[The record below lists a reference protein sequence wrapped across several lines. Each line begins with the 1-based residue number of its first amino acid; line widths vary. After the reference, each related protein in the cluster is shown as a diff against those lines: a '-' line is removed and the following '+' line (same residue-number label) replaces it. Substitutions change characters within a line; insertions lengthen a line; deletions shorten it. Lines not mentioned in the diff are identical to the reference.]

1 MIDINISKVCK
12 SFGFDLILN
21 NIDITV
27 QKGEKVGLIGTNG
40 SGKSTIL
47 KIIAGQES
55 IDSGSLSIR
64 NNISIGY
71 LSQIPE
77 EKDIIVKDY
86 INSAFK
92 EIIELKEKL
101 ERYEDKLLTEDY
113 KVITKYMNLQEKFI
127 SLGGYEYETKIQK
140 ILPVFNITEEIL
152 NRNFNTLSG
161 GEKTIISL
169 IRLLLQE
176 PDVLLL
182 DEPTNHLDINK
193 MIWLEKTLKN
203 YKGTIILVS
212 HDRYFMDN
220 VINKVYLLTK
230 RGIEVYHGNYSYYI
244 KESENRLLLEL
255 KNYKD
260 QQKQIT
266 AMENSIKRLKEY
278 GRLCGPS
285 GGEIF
290 FRRAANIE
298 KRLEKLEKLDK
309 PEDKK
314 KLNITFDT
322 ASRSGKDV
330 LTINN
335 LNLSYGTKEI
345 FNNLNLS
352 IKYQD
357 RLCLVGD
364 NGVGKSTLI
373 KEILKGNNSIKLGS
387 NIKIG
392 YIPQEI
398 EFEDINLSV
407 LEEARKYYKQAL
419 EMSHENFIAS
429 DIIDIN
435 IELNDELDSN
445 AMLLKLAKE
454 NPEGVIFYQL
464 AENSFRL
471 GTPIK
476 KVLNYYDKAHELGYL
491 TDIEYIDVLSD
502 YEKPD
507 KTITKIIKKCDR
519 KKTYPLL
526 PVWCKKK
533 MAVRYLY
540 GENGIKQN
548 IKKAIIKLFEC
559 RQEMPAN
566 TCVNAILGRGF
577 ELKKNF
583 SLAHK
588 MYDMA
593 YQLIE
598 QETKPSCDCAY
609 SYYAHSL
616 IEGVGVKQDVEEAK
630 SIILKAV
637 QKFKKFIC
645 SHTAYYYAYF
655 ALQGDEKFDISK
667 AYELL
672 SFDYPFVRFDISRI
686 VYLTKL
692 EEKLRIRSKKLNN
705 LLADGKDVYDKK
717 EWKYYRKA
725 ITEDCPKPY
734 WRNI

>member
-1 MIDINISKVCK
+1 
-12 SFGFDLILN
+12 
-21 NIDITV
+21 
-27 QKGEKVGLIGTNG
+27 
-40 SGKSTIL
+40 
-47 KIIAGQES
+47 
-55 IDSGSLSIR
+55 
-64 NNISIGY
+64 
-71 LSQIPE
+71 
-77 EKDIIVKDY
+77 
-86 INSAFK
+86 
-92 EIIELKEKL
+92 
-101 ERYEDKLLTEDY
+101 
-113 KVITKYMNLQEKFI
+113 
-127 SLGGYEYETKIQK
+127 
-140 ILPVFNITEEIL
+140 
-152 NRNFNTLSG
+152 
-161 GEKTIISL
+161 
-169 IRLLLQE
+169 
-176 PDVLLL
+176 
-182 DEPTNHLDINK
+182 
-193 MIWLEKTLKN
+193 
-203 YKGTIILVS
+203 
-212 HDRYFMDN
+212 
-220 VINKVYLLTK
+220 
-230 RGIEVYHGNYSYYI
+230 
-244 KESENRLLLEL
+244 
-255 KNYKD
+255 
-260 QQKQIT
+260 
-266 AMENSIKRLKEY
+266 
-278 GRLCGPS
+278 
-285 GGEIF
+285 
-290 FRRAANIE
+290 
-298 KRLEKLEKLDK
+298 
-309 PEDKK
+309 
-314 KLNITFDT
+314 
-322 ASRSGKDV
+322 
-330 LTINN
+330 
-335 LNLSYGTKEI
+335 
-345 FNNLNLS
+345 
-352 IKYQD
+352 
-357 RLCLVGD
+357 
-364 NGVGKSTLI
+364 
-373 KEILKGNNSIKLGS
+373 
-387 NIKIG
+387 
-392 YIPQEI
+392 
-398 EFEDINLSV
+398 
-407 LEEARKYYKQAL
+407 
-419 EMSHENFIAS
+419 MSHENFIAS

-507 KTITKIIKKCDR
+507 KTITKIIKKYDR